1 MESILFVIGVL
12 VPLILMFIK
21 VALDL
26 MNEDII
32 LPISSNGFDYV
43 FSLWINMLICMLY
56 VSVFQK
62 INPFIILGIEILV
75 VAINII
81 YVEKFDKWALNAK
94 KDFWEEI
101 IKESCVH
108 NDTLTQVTEEEMAK
122 FHKLSRNEQKKWLQE
137 LYIYEPIKEENG
149 IFIKSASGLK
159 LISDVN
165 FSLLIE
171 TDEDFKLRC
180 SCSARSHII
189 TIIISVIR
197 MFQIDLCHCT
207 SPCRIID
214 SGTNDHA
221 LSL

>member
-1 MESILFVIGVL
+1 MEQNIESILFVIGVL

-62 INPFIILGIEILV
+62 ISPFIILGIEILV

-108 NDTLTQVTEEEMAK
+108 NDTLTQVTEKEMAN

-137 LYIYEPIKEENG
+137 LYICDPIKKENG
-149 IFIKSASGLK
+149 IFVKTASGLK

-171 TDEDFKLRC
+171 TDEDFE
-180 SCSARSHII
+180 
-189 TIIISVIR
+189 
-197 MFQIDLCHCT
+197 DLEC
-207 SPCRIID
+207 IL
-214 SGTNDHA
+214 NKE
-221 LSL
+221 

>member
-81 YVEKFDKWALNAK
+81 YVEKFDKWELNAK

-171 TDEDFKLRC
+171 TDEDFK
-180 SCSARSHII
+180 
-189 TIIISVIR
+189 
-197 MFQIDLCHCT
+197 DLEC
-207 SPCRIID
+207 IL
-214 SGTNDHA
+214 NKE
-221 LSL
+221 